1 MSLPN
6 NYYGRVAR
14 ATASP
19 VPRIVHRAE
28 AFIRSHAD
36 QPIALHDVASAAGCS
51 VRTLQLG
58 FRQFRDMTPAAAIRQ
73 ARLEAVQ
80 QALARGERDGTVTTV
95 AHQYG
100 FSNSGRFTRS
110 TRQGSACRRW
120 RPCAEASSTSASAEG
135 RHGAKRFCALRQL
148 LDLSGDFAI
157 CIDRHRRWR

>member
-1 MSLPN
+1 
-6 NYYGRVAR
+6 
-14 ATASP
+14 

-58 FRQFRDMTPAAAIRQ
+58 FRQFHDMTPAAAIRQ

-80 QALARGERDGTVTTV
+80 QALAHGEADGTVTTV

-100 FSNSGRFTRS
+100 LSNPGRFTHLYKARFGVSPMETMRRS
-110 TRQGSACRRW
+110 PQHVR
-120 RPCAEASSTSASAEG
+120 
-135 RHGAKRFCALRQL
+135 
-148 LDLSGDFAI
+148 
-157 CIDRHRRWR
+157 ID